1 MSEKMKLKLTEE
13 LSNQSVSMIVE
24 VDKCTY
30 DNAEDIEAFLQQ
42 IHDEYIC
49 EICYHRLWNL
59 WGITMVIRGI
69 NKVILMEAVWIK
81 NI

>member
-49 EICYHRLWNL
+49 EICYHRL
-59 WGITMVIRGI
+59 
-69 NKVILMEAVWIK
+69 
-81 NI
+81 